1 MDKVCTYFLGCPTS
15 DGFSTHIREL
25 ISAPEYTTYIIKGGP
40 GTGKSSLMKRIAN
53 ELCDIDM
60 PDLYYCSSDPA
71 SLDAVVFNK
80 LKVIVIDGT
89 APHVVEP
96 VYPGVSQILV
106 DLGSCWN
113 GSELMKN
120 KEKVIDATVC
130 NKKYHDLVKR
140 YLKAI
145 VSLNDDV
152 YTLADECINQ
162 SKLEGYCERVAAR
175 LFSRKKQDSG
185 KLSYRQITSITPN
198 GVLTHENVFEGMNV
212 FKIEDDFCAVSD
224 KILKALARYAVE
236 AGYNVIVSTSVFHS
250 CDTYEHIVIP
260 ELNTAFATG
269 EIDASARINAL
280 RFYDRL
286 ALREKRKRMAFDR
299 GVAAELIAASVAALK
314 KAKEIHDEL
323 ESYYINAM
331 DFDKVSAVGD
341 NLIARIKS
349 SKQ

>member
-1 MDKVCTYFLGCPTS
+1 MDKVCTYFLGCPTPE
-15 DGFSTHIREL
+15 GFSTHIREL
-25 ISAPEYTTYIIKGGP
+25 INSPEYTTYIIKGGP

-60 PDLYYCSSDPA
+60 PDLYYCSSDPS
-71 SLDAVVFNK
+71 SLDAVVFNN

-106 DLGSCWN
+106 DLGACWN
-113 GSELMKN
+113 GAELMKN
-120 KEKVIDATVC
+120 KDKVIDATVR

-145 VSLNDDV
+145 VSLDDDV
-152 YTLADECINQ
+152 YTLAEECINHA
-162 SKLEGYCERVAAR
+162 KLEGYCERVAAR
-175 LFSRKKQDSG
+175 LFSRKKNAEG

-198 GVLTHENVFEGMNV
+198 GVLTHENVFEGMTV
-212 FKIEDDFCAVSD
+212 FRIDDDFCVVAD
-224 KILKALARYAVE
+224 KILKALAGYAVE

-260 ELNTAFATG
+260 ELNTAFVTG
-269 EIDASARINAL
+269 DIDASARINAL
-280 RFYDRL
+280 RFYDRI
-286 ALREKRKRMAFDR
+286 ALREKRKRMAFDG
-299 GVAAELIAASVAALK
+299 GVAAELISACVAALK

-331 DFDKVSAVGD
+331 DFDRVSAVAD
-341 NLIARIKS
+341 SLIARIKAA
-349 SKQ
+349 K